1 LTGKVF
7 FSIMCLW
14 ESMNF
19 INQMDFVRFV
29 IRKSLLKVGNIAK
42 NVIQRENM
50 NDVKITKKN
59 ITKSGT
65 QKMVVKGKKITF

>member
-1 LTGKVF
+1 
-7 FSIMCLW
+7 
-14 ESMNF
+14 MNF